1 MFVALFLGLLV
12 FYLKT
17 QVYSLAFVSLLAI
30 VMTVIPK
37 KTKILNGVIMG
48 ISSLS
53 IDKSIIRLKI
63 GEAPTKTYKIIIS
76 NSVLDN
82 VVLHESISVEI
93 SYLGEFIRLL

>member
-12 FYLKT
+12 FYLKN

-37 KTKILNGVIMG
+37 KTKILNGVLMG

-63 GEAPTKTYKIIIS
+63 GETKTYKIIIS